1 MKFLIRADATR
12 KMGVGHVLR
21 CLALAQELID
31 KHFEVV
37 FVGHTSEISWVT
49 EKIMNFGFIASFKTC
64 FEFFGDRSEYIL
76 ILDSYVIPK
85 EDQFLNKS
93 EWKGIIVFVD
103 EDTPKYDA
111 DLYIGGLISSD
122 WIAENDVPEEILLKG
137 LEFLPIRKS
146 LHEIKKS
153 LSLKVPSEGDLKTII
168 VVGGGSDPTDFCM
181 HISKILLRV
190 EVNFRALIF
199 TNNSFPVDERFTF
212 LEIGSALDLYL
223 SEADIIFT
231 TCGTSVWEFL
241 YLNIPMGFALAAQN
255 QNRNYEIL
263 STIKNVNAIGCFD
276 DVLGWQLSSEE
287 ILSTIKRSHLQRF
300 NILPLD
306 GLGVSRIFKEI
317 MKRYNLD

>member
-21 CLALAQELID
+21 CLSLAQELLD
-31 KHFEVV
+31 KDFEVV
-37 FVGHTSEISWVT
+37 FVGDTSEISWVT
-49 EKIMNFGFIASFKTC
+49 KKIMNFGFVSSFKTC
-64 FEFFGDRSEYIL
+64 FEFSGDRSEYIL

-111 DLYIGGLISSD
+111 DLYIGALISSD
-122 WIAENDVPEEILLKG
+122 WIVKNDVPKEILLKG

-146 LHEIKKS
+146 LHEIKKN
-153 LSLKVPSEGDLKTII
+153 LSLKVSPEGALKTII

-181 HISKILLRV
+181 HISEILMRI

-199 TNNSFPVDERFTF
+199 TNNSFPVDKRFTI
-212 LEIGSALDLYL
+212 LEIGDALDLNL
-223 SEADIIFT
+223 SEADVVFT

-263 STIKNVNAIGCFD
+263 STIKNINAIGAFD
-276 DVLGWQLSSEE
+276 EVLGWQLSVEE
-287 ILSTIKRSHLQRF
+287 ILSTIKRTHLERF
-300 NILPLD
+300 NILQLD
-306 GLGVSRIFKEI
+306 SLGVSRIFEKI
-317 MKRYNLD
+317 MEKYN